1 MKKILS
7 LLLLLG
13 LSSVSLLGRAEKL
26 GGACGIVTNPGHAFS
41 MTAPKGW
48 IIDSESGTKFRIG
61 LVFYPVGTEWGKG
74 DVMLYVRTRPK
85 IGAVKTID
93 QQIEYTLNDYHSH
106 GHPNY
111 KLEEKTTY
119 KLSNGTLATI
129 AKFSGDSW
137 NNHEMIGYFDEEN
150 VINFLVLNARN
161 KTAFDTSQNT
171 FFQILDSYRYVTDV
185 SSEYLNQ
192 CKEK

>member
-7 LLLLLG
+7 LLLLLE
-13 LSSVSLLGRAEKL
+13 LSSASLSGRTEKL
-26 GGACGIVTNPGHAFS
+26 SGACGIVTNQEHAFS

-48 IIDSESGTKFRIG
+48 IIDSESGKKFRIG

-74 DVMLYVRTRPK
+74 DMMLYVRTRPK

-93 QQIEYTLNDYHSH
+93 QQIEFTLNDYHAH

-119 KLSNGTLATI
+119 KVSNGSLAII

-137 NNHEMIGYFDEEN
+137 NNYEMIGYLDEEN

-161 KTAFDTSQNT
+161 KAAFDTSQET
-171 FFQILDSYRYVTDV
+171 FFQILDSYRHVTDV